1 MSIMETNLD
10 LDYVIYIYNLMK
22 YFCSLLMVDINVPIL
37 GTNKPV
43 LKVIYLKL
51 YSC

>member
-1 MSIMETNLD
+1 MSIMEINFD
-10 LDYVIYIYNLMK
+10 FDYVIYIYNFMK
-22 YFCSLLMVDINVPIL
+22 YFCSLLMVDINVFIL
-37 GTNKPV
+37 GINKLV